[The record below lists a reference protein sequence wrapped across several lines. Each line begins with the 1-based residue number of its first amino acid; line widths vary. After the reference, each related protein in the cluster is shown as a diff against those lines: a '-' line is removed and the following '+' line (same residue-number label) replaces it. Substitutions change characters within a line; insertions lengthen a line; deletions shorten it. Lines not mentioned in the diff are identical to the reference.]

1 MEKTINDEFMQH
13 VVAEQAWKELSKNF
27 AWTETLLAK
36 YSRNVDWKLIS
47 GNSNINWSLMML
59 QKFFYM
65 LDWKELSSRV
75 DCDWFTEAHLEAFKN
90 KWDWTILV
98 HKYKFSERLI
108 DKYIDYVDWD
118 EIIGGGRSNYSL
130 VCSDANFDAIA
141 FYEKYKKHIPMS
153 KFHDSALWERIV
165 EQKCRQLK
173 AEIMS

>member
-65 LDWKELSSRV
+65 LDWKELSRRV
-75 DCDWFTEAHLEAFKN
+75 DSDWFTEAHLEAFKN
-90 KWDWTILV
+90 KWDWTELV
-98 HKYKFSERLI
+98 RNYKFSERLI
-108 DKYIDYVDWD
+108 DKYIDYIDWD
-118 EIIGGGRSNYSL
+118 EIIGGGRSIYSRL
-130 VCSDANFDAIA
+130 ICSDFDAIA

-153 KFHDSALWERIV
+153 KFQDSALWERIV
-165 EQKCRQLK
+165 EQKCMQLK